1 MALDPN
7 TKPTTPGTVNGE
19 VRNGW
24 SWVAAAN
31 QWLDFS
37 AINIGNTNVVDN
49 LNNAG
54 VGSLTIPG
62 GLGGPGGRGLLP
74 DYTVDLDEIR
84 KGIED
89 NPDAFNINVNAGFGN
104 GPEFKDLDVNALN
117 NVLTDVQND
126 NVVNTIPPIN
136 YTFTLKFTTNPS
148 SKKGVQFTDNGTPIQ
163 SGAKF
168 KAQDF
173 LTPRTISA
181 IDNGKSN
188 EVYRVATTIGSDNQ
202 YQVIFVNTSTGIQA
216 DRTLLGRPI
225 ATLNFTWPET
235 PVEEPEPVNLD
246 TTIYVDA
253 DAAVL
258 NDLTY
263 NLGGKTGTVRTSGS
277 TTLTTRSKTLD
288 FNSRPGPGGG
298 VIKYLWTLFEKVSG
312 KRVGSSNTATFSFD
326 KLKPAISY
334 RLVVSATKG
343 ATPPPP
349 IEDPKP
355 DNTPAYKYVPYTET
369 ETRTSGEG
377 APGYVKPVLTVSD
390 NLFVQ
395 FNIGEGGDEY
405 KDVFFGTTNTDFVNL
420 QILNKKSINSY
431 TNKVRLTSTDFSNG
445 PGNYSVYLQPE
456 SRINGTGEYK
466 EIFVQVSQK
475 NILPGPDITK
485 IDYPTIITGKDYVG
499 YNVDFRID
507 WESINT
513 NYIDIYVGKVSTT
526 TRILKN
532 APAIGSQEFNIE
544 TILKQAGEQL
554 LDTRD
559 LIYFDLYFI
568 PYNEEGDELT
578 SGKVESVKI
587 AFDKGNLRLR
597 RPTVARDIADAI
609 GRQFDKSAL
618 DQDNSKYLTHL
629 MHFGDGDNKVIA
641 TWDIDYETF
650 SEYEDVTQNVT
661 NDQGESV
668 PQIVRKKTREEKTL
682 VFKMYEPLP
691 RDIQPNQQI
700 WVSKI
705 QSIPLIEQITVI
717 NDALEDCIELS
728 PNFGKGICGGD
739 MGFQLYDEL
748 VASGSSTSTSLLSEF
763 VSGSGLSLDSLQ
775 LQFVSTSR
783 EVEDSVFV
791 DGEST
796 WGWDNFVKYSSAEER
811 INNFVYK
818 IKSIEFYENKV
829 TELQSGSFY
838 TGSIAIQ
845 NEINRNNQSIQNVKS
860 NFDAFEKF
868 LYTSSSADGLTYPKE
883 NETGSLLHSTTEDVT
898 TWYSS
903 IISSANNYDFYN
915 KDYLVN
921 NLPQHVQSDEEG
933 QEFIM
938 FFNMIGHHFDV
949 LWSYTK
955 SLAANKNLEH
965 KYNIGIRD
973 SLVSQMLKSLG
984 WDAKMGA
991 QTQALWQYAFGTT
1004 EDGTSVTSMTGKE
1017 RQSEVWRRL
1026 LNNLPYLLKHKGN
1039 KRAIKAALAC
1049 YGVPSSLLTIMEF
1062 GGPANTDGGVS
1073 KFSFED
1079 RTAALNISG
1088 SESVSIPWKEYTE
1101 TSKYPQSV
1109 EIRVNSELRQ
1119 DQTIISSSGWNLGV
1133 KYFLGNQATLETQF
1147 LSGSTIISESSE
1159 PFPFYND
1166 EYTQIVI
1173 QHVGT
1178 GSFDVFAKES
1188 FSERIRN
1195 QVSMSISVPTSSWEL
1210 DSELTIGGNNF
1221 VGSVDEFRL
1230 WTSALTESRID
1241 NHTLMPDA
1249 IDGNHTSSST
1259 EDLIFRLDFEYPK
1272 DRSSSGDVYI
1282 KNVSIGEGYGES
1294 FATSSNFISIEDYP
1308 YHYTTY
1314 ERTVTANVPSSGFNV
1329 GNKFRFE
1336 SQQALMPDEDI
1347 ENGLTLSYKERSTK
1361 KSLDTAPIDSNKLGL
1376 FFSPMKEINMDIL
1389 KSLGQF
1395 ELDEYIGDPNDE
1407 YKDEYRDLRILRNYY
1422 FERYDINLYEYI
1434 QLVRYI
1440 DKSLFEVLESL
1451 VPARAIVSSGL
1462 LIEPHILERSKH
1474 QIKKPQAVDVGG
1486 KLSDGIIDLREAK
1499 QLSFQPVKELPGQLK
1514 PYDYKLGHEMNN
1526 YDGILAGHKPS
1537 FGGDYKNYIGNIGN
1551 TNPTFVPTLDLIDGT
1566 IRDTQLIQKI
1576 LKQFEAFGNQTQIN
1590 LEANGLTNGLAGIYA
1605 ENGYALITKLDG
1617 NGKLIK
1623 ERKRVWLVT
1632 EEYTLQ
1638 ELQPIDPL
1646 DPSGTQHLVSVTR
1659 TRQIIVFTEVG
1670 ADVPSGD
1677 NILSATPVNSNGG
1690 VILGS
1695 SNMGRRYK
1703 DEVFKRPSRQ
1713 TSSTTLDG
1721 GSPVETFCT
1730 NPNILKVADTAR
1742 GAGEPILVV
1751 DGI

>member
-7 TKPTTPGTVNGE
+7 TKPTSPGTFNGE

-24 SWVAAAN
+24 SWVSAAN
-31 QWLDFS
+31 MWLDFS
-37 AINIGNTNVVDN
+37 GINIGNTNVVDN
-49 LNNAG
+49 LANAG
-54 VGSLTIPG
+54 VTSLNDTDGNALGSS
-62 GLGGPGGRGLLP
+62 GLGLP
-74 DYTVDLDEIR
+74 DYNIDVNAITEAI
-84 KGIED
+84 KTE
-89 NPDAFNINVNAGFGN
+89 NPDFNINVNAGFGN
-104 GPEFKDLDVNALN
+104 GPEFRDLDVNGLN
-117 NVLTDVQND
+117 TILTDVQND
-126 NVVNTIPPIN
+126 NVVNTIPPLN
-136 YTFTLKFTTNPS
+136 YKITLRFITTPS
-148 SKKGVQFTDNGTPIQ
+148 TKKGIQFSDGTPIN
-163 SGAKF
+163 SGGIY
-168 KAQDF
+168 KAEDF
-173 LTPRTISA
+173 LTPKTISA
-181 IDNGKSN
+181 KDNGKSN
-188 EVYRVATTIGSDNQ
+188 EVYRVATTLGSDGQ
-202 YQVIFVNTSTGIQA
+202 YQVIFINTITGLQA
-216 DRTLLGRPI
+216 DRALLGRPI
-225 ATLNFTWPET
+225 ATLNFTWPEV
-235 PVEEPEPVNLD
+235 PQEEPEPVNLD
-246 TTIYVDA
+246 TTITVDA
-253 DAAVL
+253 DASVL

-263 NLGGKTGTVRTSGS
+263 NLSGKTGTVRTSGA
-277 TTLTTRSKTLD
+277 TTLTTRSPSIN
-288 FNSRPGPGGG
+288 FNSRPGTGGG
-298 VIKYLWTLFEKVSG
+298 DIKYLWTLFEKVSG
-312 KRVGSSNTATFSFD
+312 TKLASSNTPTFSFD
-326 KLKPAISY
+326 KLKPSTTY
-334 RLVVSATKG
+334 RLVVNATKG
-343 ATPPPP
+343 EVSPP

-355 DNTPAYKYVPYTET
+355 PNTPTYEYVPYTVT

-377 APGYVKPVLTVSD
+377 APEYSKPVLTI
-390 NLFVQ
+390 NQ
-395 FNIGEGGDEY
+395 NEIQYFNIGDGGDDY
-405 KDVFFGTTNTDFVNL
+405 KDVFFSTFDTDFVNIS
-420 QILNKKSINSY
+420 ILNKVTKNEY
-431 TNKVRLTSTDFSNG
+431 TNKIRLVATDFANG
-445 PGNYSVYLQPE
+445 PGDYYVYLQPD
-456 SRINGTGEYK
+456 SFINGTGEVK
-466 EIFVQVSQK
+466 EILVRVIQK
-475 NILPGPDITK
+475 NLLPGPDITR
-485 IDYPTIITGKDYVG
+485 IDYPEFVAGKDYVG
-499 YNVDFRID
+499 YNVDFRVD

-513 NYIDIYVGKVSTT
+513 NYIDMYVGKVATT
-526 TRILKN
+526 NRILRN
-532 APAIGSQEFNIE
+532 GPAIGSQEFNIE
-544 TILKQAGEQL
+544 QILKQAGEQL
-554 LDTRD
+554 LESRD
-559 LIYFDLYFI
+559 IIYFDLYLI
-568 PYNEEGDELT
+568 PYNEEGDALT
-578 SGKVESVKI
+578 QGKVESIQI
-587 AFDKGNLRLR
+587 AFDKSNIRLR
-597 RPTVARDIADAI
+597 RPEVARDIADAI
-609 GRQFDKSAL
+609 GKQFDKSTL

-650 SEYEDVTQNVT
+650 SEYEEIQQNVT
-661 NDQGESV
+661 NEGGKTV

-691 RDIQPNQQI
+691 RDVQPNQQI

-705 QSIPLIEQITVI
+705 QSIPLIEQITII
-717 NDALEDCIELS
+717 NDELEDCIELS

-748 VASGSSTSTSLLSEF
+748 VASGSTTSTSLLSEF

-796 WGWDNFVKYSSAEER
+796 WGWANFVKYSSAAER

-818 IKSIEFYENKV
+818 VKSIEFYQNKV
-829 TELQSGSFY
+829 TELQSGLFY
-838 TGSIAIQ
+838 TGSITIQ
-845 NEINRNNQSIQNVKS
+845 NEINKNVNSIQSVKD

-868 LYTSSSADGLTYPKE
+868 LFISSSEDGLTYPKE
-883 NETGSLLHSTTEDVT
+883 NHTGSILDYTSNDVT

-903 IISSANNYDFYN
+903 IISSADNYDLYN

-921 NLPQHVQSDEEG
+921 NLPQHIQNNDESE
-933 QEFIM
+933 EFVM

-955 SLAANKNLEH
+955 ALAANKNLEH
-965 KYNIGIRD
+965 KYNVGIRD
-973 SLVSQMLKSLG
+973 SLLSQMLKSLG

-1004 EDGTSVTSMTGKE
+1004 EDGTSVTSMTGKDK
-1017 RQSEVWRRL
+1017 QNEVWRRL

-1039 KRAIKAALAC
+1039 KRAINAALAC
-1049 YGVPSSLLTIMEF
+1049 YGVPSSLLTVMEF
-1062 GGPANTDGGVS
+1062 GGPNNTEGGVS

-1088 SESVSIPWKEYTE
+1088 SESVIVPWKEYTE
-1101 TSKYPQSV
+1101 TSEHPQSV
-1109 EIRVNSELRQ
+1109 EVRLNTELRQ
-1119 DQTIISSSGWNLGV
+1119 DQTFISSSGWNVGV

-1147 LSGSTIISESSE
+1147 LSGSTLISESSE
-1159 PFPFYND
+1159 PFPFYNE
-1166 EYTQIVI
+1166 EYTQVVI

-1178 GSFDVFAKES
+1178 GSFDIFAKES

-1195 QVSMSISVPTSSWEL
+1195 QVSMSISAPTSSWEL
-1210 DSELTIGGNNF
+1210 DSKLVIGGNNF

-1259 EDLIFRLDFEYPK
+1259 EDLLFRLDFEYPK

-1282 KNVSIGEGYGES
+1282 KNVSIGEGYAES
-1294 FATSSNFISIEDYP
+1294 FATASNFTTIEDYP

-1395 ELDEYIGDPNDE
+1395 ELDDYIGDPNDE

-1440 DKSLFEVLESL
+1440 DKSLFDVLESL

-1462 LIEPHILERSKH
+1462 LIEPHILERSKY
-1474 QIKKPQAVDVGG
+1474 QMKKPQAVDVGG
-1486 KLSDGIIDLREAK
+1486 KLSDGIIDLREGK
-1499 QLSFQPVKELPGQLK
+1499 QLLFEAVKELPGELT

-1526 YDGILAGHKPS
+1526 YDGILEGQKPI

-1551 TNPTFVPTLDLIDGT
+1551 VNPTFVPALDLLDGT
-1566 IRDTQLIQKI
+1566 ITDTKLIQKI

-1590 LEANGLTNGLAGIYA
+1590 LEPNGLTNGLAGIYA
-1605 ENGYALITKLDG
+1605 VNGYALITKLDG
-1617 NGKLIK
+1617 NGQLIK

-1632 EEYTLQ
+1632 EEYTLE
-1638 ELQPIDPL
+1638 ELQPVNPL
-1646 DPSGTQHLVSVTR
+1646 DPNGTQQLVSVTR

-1670 ADVPSGD
+1670 AGAPSGG

-1690 VILGS
+1690 VTLGS
-1695 SNMGRRYK
+1695 SNMGKRYS
-1703 DEVFKRPSRQ
+1703 DEVFKRPSLQ

>member
-1 MALDPN
+1 MALDPK
-7 TKPTTPGTVNGE
+7 TKPTTPGTFPNE

-24 SWVAAAN
+24 TWVSYAGAN
-31 QWLDFS
+31 DWFDFTEL
-37 AINIGNTNVVDN
+37 NIGNTNVVDN
-49 LNNAG
+49 LANAG
-54 VGSLTIPG
+54 TTSL
-62 GLGGPGGRGLLP
+62 GLGSAVGLGNFGI
-74 DYTVDLDEIR
+74 DLDAIR
-84 KGIED
+84 DAIERE
-89 NPDAFNINVNAGFGN
+89 NPNFNINVNAGFGN
-104 GPEFKDLDVNALN
+104 GPEFRDLNTNQLN
-117 NVLTDVQND
+117 ELLRDVQPD
-126 NVVNTIPPIN
+126 VVSEQLAANPIN
-136 YTFTLKFTTNPS
+136 YTFTLKFTTDPS

-173 LTPRTISA
+173 LTPRTIGA
-181 IDNGKSN
+181 IDSGKAN

-202 YQVIFVNTSTGIQA
+202 YQVIFVNTSTGIQV
-216 DRTLLGRPI
+216 DRTLLGRPL
-225 ATLNFTWPET
+225 ATLNFTWPTIVIDDSELI
-235 PVEEPEPVNLD
+235 NLD
-246 TTIYVDA
+246 TTIYVEA
-253 DAAVL
+253 DASVL

-263 NLGGKTGTVRTSGS
+263 NLSGRTGTVRTSGS
-277 TTLTTRSKTLD
+277 TTLTTRGPSID
-288 FNSRPGPGGG
+288 FNSRPGVGGD
-298 VIKYLWTLFEKVSG
+298 IKYLWTLFEKASG
-312 KRVGSSNTATFSFD
+312 TKLASSSTQTFSFD
-326 KLKPAISY
+326 KLKPSTIY
-334 RLVVSATKG
+334 RLVVNATKG
-343 ATPPPP
+343 VVIVPPEEPQP
-349 IEDPKP
+349 IPTAE
-355 DNTPAYKYVPYTET
+355 YKYIPYTET
-369 ETRTSGEG
+369 ETRRSGEG
-377 APGYVKPVLTVSD
+377 APGYVKPVLTIQSE
-390 NLFVQ
+390 NLIP
-395 FNIGEGGDEY
+395 FNIGDGGDSF
-405 KDVFFGTTNTDFVNL
+405 KDVNFTTFDTDFVNVS
-420 QILNKKSINSY
+420 ILNKVIKNEY
-431 TNKVRLTSTDFSNG
+431 NNKVRLVATDFSNG
-445 PGNYSVYLQPE
+445 PGDYYVYLQPE
-456 SRINGTGEYK
+456 SRINGTGEIK
-466 EIFVQVSQK
+466 EVLVRVTQK
-475 NILPGPDITK
+475 NLLPGPDITK
-485 IDYPTIITGKDYVG
+485 IDFPEFVAGKDYVG
-499 YNVDFRID
+499 YNVDFKVD
-507 WESINT
+507 WQSINT
-513 NYIDIYVGKVSTT
+513 NYVDIYVGKVATT
-526 TRILKN
+526 HRILAN
-532 APAIGSQEFNIE
+532 APALGSQEFNIE

-554 LDTRD
+554 LESRD
-559 LIYFDLYFI
+559 VIYFDLYLI

-578 SGKVESVKI
+578 AGKVESITI
-587 AFDKGNLRLR
+587 AFDKSNIRLR
-597 RPTVARDIADAI
+597 RPNVARDIADAI

-650 SEYEDVTQNVT
+650 SEYEEIEQNVT
-661 NDQGESV
+661 NEGGKTV

-691 RDIQPNQQI
+691 RDIQPSQQI

-705 QSIPLIEQITVI
+705 QSIPLIEQITII

-796 WGWDNFVKYSSAEER
+796 WGWNNFVKYSSAEER

-845 NEINRNNQSIQNVKS
+845 NEINKNSNSIQGVKD

-868 LYTSSSADGLTYPKE
+868 LFNSSSADGLTYPKE
-883 NETGSLLHSTTEDVT
+883 NHTGSLLNSTSYKVNS
-898 TWYSS
+898 WYSS
-903 IISSANNYDFYN
+903 SIASAGNYDLYN

-921 NLPQHVQSDEEG
+921 NLPQHIQNNDESE
-933 QEFIM
+933 EFVM

-949 LWSYTK
+949 LWSYTRA
-955 SLAANKNLEH
+955 LAANKNLEH

-1017 RQSEVWRRL
+1017 KQNEVWRRL

-1039 KRAIKAALAC
+1039 KRAINAALAC
-1049 YGVPSSLLTIMEF
+1049 YGVPSSLLTVMEF

-1230 WTSALTESRID
+1230 WTSALT
-1241 NHTLMPDA
+1241 
-1249 IDGNHTSSST
+1249 
-1259 EDLIFRLDFEYPK
+1259 
-1272 DRSSSGDVYI
+1272 
-1282 KNVSIGEGYGES
+1282 
-1294 FATSSNFISIEDYP
+1294 
-1308 YHYTTY
+1308 
-1314 ERTVTANVPSSGFNV
+1314 
-1329 GNKFRFE
+1329 
-1336 SQQALMPDEDI
+1336 
-1347 ENGLTLSYKERSTK
+1347 
-1361 KSLDTAPIDSNKLGL
+1361 
-1376 FFSPMKEINMDIL
+1376 
-1389 KSLGQF
+1389 
-1395 ELDEYIGDPNDE
+1395 
-1407 YKDEYRDLRILRNYY
+1407 
-1422 FERYDINLYEYI
+1422 
-1434 QLVRYI
+1434 
-1440 DKSLFEVLESL
+1440 
-1451 VPARAIVSSGL
+1451 
-1462 LIEPHILERSKH
+1462 
-1474 QIKKPQAVDVGG
+1474 
-1486 KLSDGIIDLREAK
+1486 
-1499 QLSFQPVKELPGQLK
+1499 
-1514 PYDYKLGHEMNN
+1514 
-1526 YDGILAGHKPS
+1526 
-1537 FGGDYKNYIGNIGN
+1537 
-1551 TNPTFVPTLDLIDGT
+1551 
-1566 IRDTQLIQKI
+1566 
-1576 LKQFEAFGNQTQIN
+1576 
-1590 LEANGLTNGLAGIYA
+1590 
-1605 ENGYALITKLDG
+1605 
-1617 NGKLIK
+1617 
-1623 ERKRVWLVT
+1623 
-1632 EEYTLQ
+1632 
-1638 ELQPIDPL
+1638 
-1646 DPSGTQHLVSVTR
+1646 
-1659 TRQIIVFTEVG
+1659 
-1670 ADVPSGD
+1670 
-1677 NILSATPVNSNGG
+1677 
-1690 VILGS
+1690 
-1695 SNMGRRYK
+1695 
-1703 DEVFKRPSRQ
+1703 
-1713 TSSTTLDG
+1713 
-1721 GSPVETFCT
+1721 
-1730 NPNILKVADTAR
+1730 
-1742 GAGEPILVV
+1742 
-1751 DGI
+1751 